1 MGKNQL
7 NFQNGMIIT
16 HFLSDG
22 EVEKGKAPISKEELN
37 VKIKKIVDMGFSSE

>member
-1 MGKNQL
+1 
-7 NFQNGMIIT
+7 MIIT